1 MINVQ
6 TFTVN
11 PLGVNCYVLS
21 DEKTLPTSLEGR
33 SSEESAPREAVV
45 IDCGCMTAREFEQI
59 ANHCERNGLRPTLAL
74 QTHAHFDHVLGAD
87 RLHERYGLQPHC
99 HSMERA
105 IREQNAQLVRDLC
118 GTRIPMPTV
127 EPIYDLTH
135 GQRIPF
141 GGTTIQVLH
150 TPGHTPGGVCFYIES
165 ENVLFSGDTLFQ
177 CGMGRAD
184 MPGGDWEQEVQSVRQ
199 VLLPLPDATRVYP
212 GHGPA
217 TTIGFERN
225 NNPYII

>member
-1 MINVQ
+1 MIHIE

-11 PLGVNCYVLS
+11 PLGENCYVLS
-21 DEKTLPTSLEGR
+21 DEGPQPTSHEGKDPEGR
-33 SSEESAPREAVV
+33 PIREAIV
-45 IDCGCMTAREFEQI
+45 IDCGCMTGREFEQI
-59 ANHCERNGLRPTLAL
+59 ADYCAENGLRPTLSL
-74 QTHAHFDHVLGAD
+74 QTHAHFDHVMGAD
-87 RLHERYGLQPHC
+87 MLHERYGLQPHC
-99 HSMERA
+99 HTMERT
-105 IREQNAQLVRDLC
+105 IWEQNPRLVKDFC
-118 GTRIPMPTV
+118 DITIPVPRV

-135 GQRIPF
+135 GQIIPF
-141 GGTTIQVLH
+141 GSITVQVLH
-150 TPGHTPGGVCFYIES
+150 TPGHTPGGVSLYVEAA
-165 ENVLFSGDTLFQ
+165 NAVFSGDTLFL

-199 VLLPLPDATRVYP
+199 VLLALPDATRVFP